1 MHKENKKIKK
11 YKKKILDNIN
21 TNDFNIQKLIQIK
34 RILIA
39 AKKKRHKVLIFGNGG
54 SSSIASHFSIDLIK
68 NFKMRCLN
76 FNDNALLS
84 CFSNDYGF
92 EKWISKTIEI
102 FADKDDVIIFISS
115 SGNSRNMIE
124 GIEYARKKNIKNIIS
139 FTGGNKNNKL
149 YKKSSISLLVNS
161 NIYNYIENTHQIW
174 LLSIIDAIKLNKL
187 RNI

>member
-1 MHKENKKIKK
+1 
-11 YKKKILDNIN
+11 
-21 TNDFNIQKLIQIK
+21 
-34 RILIA
+34 
-39 AKKKRHKVLIFGNGG
+39 
-54 SSSIASHFSIDLIK
+54 
-68 NFKMRCLN
+68 MRCLN

-92 EKWISKTIEI
+92 EKQISKPIGI